1 MLERFD
7 DQAFIGSA
15 WNEGWTGVTAGQE
28 TFAGV
33 EDEAAFLFFVSAVA
47 FVAVLNECGADSGFE
62 ERVLFLRCFCGGGEN
77 DRGESDPN
85 GGVFG
90 GEVGLFHARRPLTM
104 FP

>member
-15 WNEGWTGVTAGQE
+15 CNESRTGVTAGQE

-47 FVAVLNECGADSGFE
+47 FVAVLNECGADFGFE
-62 ERVLFLRCFCGGGEN
+62 ERVFLLRCFCGGGEN

-85 GGVFG
+85 GEAFS